1 MPPAAWLTIGV
12 VALGAALA
20 GFVEG
25 AAELEFPLVAMSLW
39 AWILPPQLA
48 APLAVFGALLG
59 QVASLFPLRGGFDLK
74 RVAPFVVG
82 GALGVPLGVFL
93 LHNADPLR
101 FRLAV
106 GALLTLYGLYR
117 AGGPR
122 IPRASRPAES
132 APTLLS
138 ASSAASLA
146 GCAASPPRRPAI
158 WTRLRGWKREPRR
171 ATIKAFAIV
180 VAVVTL
186 AAYARTGA
194 VDPAD
199 LRLFALVAPV
209 ALVASF
215 LGARLVG
222 SGGGRTVGRIALVL
236 TLASGV
242 GNAARGGANAMGPL
256 SAARRRREGRSWVR
270 WRA

>member
-12 VALGAALA
+12 VTLGAALA

-25 AAELEFPLVAMSLW
+25 AAELEFPFVAMSLW

-106 GALLTLYGLYR
+106 GALLTLYAVFALAVR
-117 AGGPR
+117 DSARATAGG
-122 IPRASRPAES
+122 IGADAFVGVVGGVIGGLCGLAAAPA
-132 APTLLS
+132 
-138 ASSAASLA
+138 
-146 GCAASPPRRPAI
+146 AI

-199 LRLFALVAPV
+199 LRLFALVALA

-215 LGARLVG
+215 LGARLAG
-222 SGGGRTVGRIALVL
+222 RGGGRTVGRIALVL

-242 GNAARGGANAMGPL
+242 AML
-256 SAARRRREGRSWVR
+256 LVAGRTLWGR
-270 WRA
+270 

>member
-12 VALGAALA
+12 VTLGAALA

-39 AWILPPQLA
+39 AWILPPPLA

-59 QVASLFPLRGGFDLK
+59 AVVRLFPLRGGFDVR
-74 RVAPFVVG
+74 RVAPFAVG
-82 GALGVPLGVFL
+82 GALGVPIGVFL

-101 FRLAV
+101 FRLAI
-106 GALLTLYGLYR
+106 GALLILYGGYALAAR
-117 AGGPR
+117 DSARVKSGG
-122 IPRASRPAES
+122 IGADALVGVVGGGLGGLCGLAA
-132 APTLLS
+132 AP
-138 ASSAASLA
+138 
-146 GCAASPPRRPAI
+146 PAI

-171 ATIKAFAIV
+171 VTVKAFAIV
-180 VAVVTL
+180 VAVLTL

-194 VDPAD
+194 VEPAD
-199 LRLFALVAPV
+199 LRLFAVVAPV

-215 LGARLVG
+215 LGARLAG
-222 SGGGRTVGRIALVL
+222 RSGGRTVGRIALAL

-242 GNAARGGANAMGPL
+242 ALLVGASRGL
-256 SAARRRREGRSWVR
+256 WGR
-270 WRA
+270 

>member
-1 MPPAAWLTIGV
+1 MPPAAWFTISV
-12 VALGAALA
+12 VTLGAALA

-48 APLAVFGALLG
+48 APLAVFGTLLG

-74 RVAPFVVG
+74 RVAPLVVG

-106 GALLTLYGLYR
+106 GALLTLYGLIALAVHDSAR
-117 AGGPR
+117 VKASGIGADAFVGVVGGV
-122 IPRASRPAES
+122 IGGLCGLAA
-132 APTLLS
+132 AP
-138 ASSAASLA
+138 
-146 GCAASPPRRPAI
+146 PAI

-194 VDPAD
+194 VEPAD

-222 SGGGRTVGRIALVL
+222 KGGGRAVGRNALML
-236 TLASGV
+236 TLASGL
-242 GNAARGGANAMGPL
+242 GMLAAA
-256 SAARRRREGRSWVR
+256 GRVLWGR
-270 WRA
+270 

>member
-1 MPPAAWLTIGV
+1 VPPGVWLTIGV
-12 VALGAALA
+12 VTLGAALA

-39 AWILPPQLA
+39 AWILPPPLA

-59 QVASLFPLRGGFDLK
+59 AVVGLFPLRGAFDLK

-101 FRLAV
+101 FRLAI
-106 GALLTLYGLYR
+106 GALLTLYGIYALAAR
-117 AGGPR
+117 DSARVKAGG
-122 IPRASRPAES
+122 IGADAFVGVVGGVLGGLCGLAA
-132 APTLLS
+132 APT
-138 ASSAASLA
+138 
-146 GCAASPPRRPAI
+146 AI
-158 WTRLRGWKREPRR
+158 WTRLHGWKREPRR
-171 ATIKAFAIV
+171 VTIKAFAIV
-180 VAVVTL
+180 VAVLTL

-199 LRLFALVAPV
+199 LRLFAVVAPV

-215 LGARLVG
+215 LGARLAG
-222 SGGGRTVGRIALVL
+222 RSGGRTVGQIALAL

-242 GNAARGGANAMGPL
+242 ALLVGA
-256 SAARRRREGRSWVR
+256 SRSVWGR
-270 WRA
+270 

>member
-25 AAELEFPLVAMSLW
+25 AAELEFPFVAMSLW

-48 APLAVFGALLG
+48 APLAVFGTLLG

-106 GALLTLYGLYR
+106 GALLTLYGLIALAVHDSAR
-117 AGGPR
+117 VKASGIGADAFVGVVGGV
-122 IPRASRPAES
+122 IGGLCGLAA
-132 APTLLS
+132 AP
-138 ASSAASLA
+138 
-146 GCAASPPRRPAI
+146 PAI
-158 WTRLRGWKREPRR
+158 WTRLRGWKSEPRR

-194 VDPAD
+194 VEPAD

-222 SGGGRTVGRIALVL
+222 KGGGRAVGRIALML
-236 TLASGV
+236 TLASGL
-242 GNAARGGANAMGPL
+242 GMLAAA
-256 SAARRRREGRSWVR
+256 GRVLWGR
-270 WRA
+270 

>member
-12 VALGAALA
+12 VTLGAALA

-48 APLAVFGALLG
+48 APLAVFGTLLG

-106 GALLTLYGLYR
+106 GALLTLYGLIALAVR
-117 AGGPR
+117 DSARVTAGG
-122 IPRASRPAES
+122 IGADAFVGVVGGVIGGLCGLAA
-132 APTLLS
+132 AP
-138 ASSAASLA
+138 
-146 GCAASPPRRPAI
+146 PAI

-194 VDPAD
+194 VEPAD

-222 SGGGRTVGRIALVL
+222 KGGGRAVGRIALML
-236 TLASGV
+236 TLASGL
-242 GNAARGGANAMGPL
+242 GMLAAA
-256 SAARRRREGRSWVR
+256 GRVLWGR
-270 WRA
+270 

>member
-1 MPPAAWLTIGV
+1 MPPAAWLTIGA

-106 GALLTLYGLYR
+106 GALLTLYGLIALVAR
-117 AGGPR
+117 DSARLKAGG
-122 IPRASRPAES
+122 IGADAVVGVFGGVIGGLCGLAA
-132 APTLLS
+132 AP
-138 ASSAASLA
+138 
-146 GCAASPPRRPAI
+146 PAI

-171 ATIKAFAIV
+171 ATIKAFAIA
-180 VAVVTL
+180 VAVLTL
-186 AAYARTGA
+186 AAYARTGV

-215 LGARLVG
+215 LGARLMG
-222 SGGGRTVGRIALVL
+222 KGGAQALGRVALLL
-236 TLASGV
+236 TLASG
-242 GNAARGGANAMGPL
+242 AALLIAAGRGL
-256 SAARRRREGRSWVR
+256 WGR
-270 WRA
+270 

>member
-1 MPPAAWLTIGV
+1 VPPAAWLTIGA

-48 APLAVFGALLG
+48 APLAVFGALVG

-82 GALGVPLGVFL
+82 GALGVFL
-93 LHNADPLR
+93 LHNSDPAR

-106 GALLTLYGLYR
+106 GALLTLFGLYALAGR
-117 AGGPR
+117 DSARVKAGG
-122 IPRASRPAES
+122 IGADAFVGVVGGVLGGLSGLAAAPA
-132 APTLLS
+132 AM
-138 ASSAASLA
+138 
-146 GCAASPPRRPAI
+146 

-171 ATIKAFAIV
+171 ATVKTFAIV
-180 VAVVTL
+180 VAVLTL

-222 SGGGRTVGRIALVL
+222 KRGAQAVGRTALLL
-236 TLASGV
+236 TLVSG
-242 GNAARGGANAMGPL
+242 AALLVAAGRGL
-256 SAARRRREGRSWVR
+256 WGR
-270 WRA
+270 

>member
-1 MPPAAWLTIGV
+1 VPPAAWLTIGV

-25 AAELEFPLVAMSLW
+25 AAELEFPFAAMSLW

-74 RVAPFVVG
+74 RVAPFVIG

-106 GALLTLYGLYR
+106 GALLTLYGLYALAGSDSAR
-117 AGGPR
+117 VKAGG
-122 IPRASRPAES
+122 IGADAFVGVVGGVIGGLCGLAA
-132 APTLLS
+132 AP
-138 ASSAASLA
+138 
-146 GCAASPPRRPAI
+146 PAI

-171 ATIKAFAIV
+171 ATIKTFAIV

-199 LRLFALVAPV
+199 LRLFALVAPA

-222 SGGGRTVGRIALVL
+222 RGGGRIVGRIALAL
-236 TLASGV
+236 TLVSGV
-242 GNAARGGANAMGPL
+242 GMLIMA
-256 SAARRRREGRSWVR
+256 GRALWGR
-270 WRA
+270 

>member
-12 VALGAALA
+12 VTLGAALA

-25 AAELEFPLVAMSLW
+25 AAELEFPFVAMSLW

-59 QVASLFPLRGGFDLK
+59 QIVSLFPLRGGFDLK
-74 RVAPFVVG
+74 RLAPFVVG

-93 LHNADPLR
+93 LHNSDPSR

-106 GALLTLYGLYR
+106 GALLTLFGFLALAVR
-117 AGGPR
+117 DSTRLKAGG
-122 IPRASRPAES
+122 IGADAFVGVVGGALGGLCGFAAAPA
-132 APTLLS
+132 
-138 ASSAASLA
+138 
-146 GCAASPPRRPAI
+146 AI

-171 ATIKAFAIV
+171 ATIKTYAIV
-180 VAVVTL
+180 VAVLTL

-199 LRLFALVAPV
+199 LRLFVVVAPV

-222 SGGGRTVGRIALVL
+222 KGGSQALGRIALLL

-242 GNAARGGANAMGPL
+242 ALLVGATRSL
-256 SAARRRREGRSWVR
+256 WGR
-270 WRA
+270 

>member
-1 MPPAAWLTIGV
+1 VPPAAWLTIGA

-93 LHNADPLR
+93 LHNSDPAR

-106 GALLTLYGLYR
+106 GALLTLFGLYALAGR
-117 AGGPR
+117 DSARVKAGG
-122 IPRASRPAES
+122 IGADAFVGVVGGVLGGLSGLAAAPA
-132 APTLLS
+132 AM
-138 ASSAASLA
+138 
-146 GCAASPPRRPAI
+146 

-171 ATIKAFAIV
+171 ATVKTFAIV
-180 VAVVTL
+180 VAVLTL

-222 SGGGRTVGRIALVL
+222 KGGAQAVGRVALLL
-236 TLASGV
+236 TLVSG
-242 GNAARGGANAMGPL
+242 AALLVAAGRGL
-256 SAARRRREGRSWVR
+256 WGR
-270 WRA
+270 

>member
-12 VALGAALA
+12 VTLGAALA

-48 APLAVFGALLG
+48 APLAVFGTLLG

-106 GALLTLYGLYR
+106 GALLTLYGLIALAVHDSAR
-117 AGGPR
+117 VKASGIGADAFVGVVGGV
-122 IPRASRPAES
+122 IGGLCGLAA
-132 APTLLS
+132 AP
-138 ASSAASLA
+138 
-146 GCAASPPRRPAI
+146 PAI

-194 VDPAD
+194 VEPAD

-222 SGGGRTVGRIALVL
+222 KGGGRAVGRIALML
-236 TLASGV
+236 TLASGL
-242 GNAARGGANAMGPL
+242 GMLAAA
-256 SAARRRREGRSWVR
+256 GRVLWGR
-270 WRA
+270 